1 MKHYTIEFTKAAQET
16 IKTWKKSA
24 PMLLKKLLPLLDE
37 LMIHPR
43 EGKGKPKQLQGDKTD
58 VFSRRITGQHRLLY
72 KIQEEKVLVLV
83 VAIGGHYDDK

>member
-1 MKHYTIEFTKAAQET
+1 MKSYTLEFSKAAQDA

-43 EGKGKPKQLQGDKTD
+43 EGKGKPK
-58 VFSRRITGQHRLLY
+58 
-72 KIQEEKVLVLV
+72 
-83 VAIGGHYDDK
+83 

>member
-1 MKHYTIEFTKAAQET
+1 MKSYTLEFSKAAQDA

-72 KIQEEKVLVLV
+72 KIQEEKVFCM
-83 VAIGGHYDDK
+83 